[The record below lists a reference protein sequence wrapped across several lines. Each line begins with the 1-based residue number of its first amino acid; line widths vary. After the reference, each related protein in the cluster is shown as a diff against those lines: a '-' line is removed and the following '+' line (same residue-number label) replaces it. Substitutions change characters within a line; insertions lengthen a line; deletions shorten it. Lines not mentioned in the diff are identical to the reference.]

1 MSTSTLDAST
11 RLGVRLP
18 PDARAP
24 FEVFLDGIELM
35 EGSDYDVLP
44 GAIELRVAAEPRR
57 ESRWRD
63 LVSTVVGIGFYRQGD
78 FIDVCYSDGS
88 GRTSTA
94 TLPVAELLPSAGSPV
109 SAGRCA
115 LLC

>member
-1 MSTSTLDAST
+1 MYTSALDAST

-18 PDARAP
+18 ADVRAP
-24 FEVFLDGIELM
+24 YDVFLDGIELT
-35 EGSDYDVLP
+35 EGADYDVLP

-78 FIDVCYSDGS
+78 FIDVCYHDG
-88 GRTSTA
+88 GDRAATL
-94 TLPVAELLPSAGSPV
+94 TLPVVELDGVARDARLA
-109 SAGRCA
+109 AYA
-115 LLC
+115 

>member
-1 MSTSTLDAST
+1 MSDSTLDPSI

-18 PDARAP
+18 AGARAP
-24 FEVFLDGIELM
+24 YEVFLDGIELVQ
-35 EGSDYDVLP
+35 GSDYDVLP

-78 FIDVCYSDGS
+78 FIDVCYGDGS
-88 GRTSTA
+88 GRMATA
-94 TLPVAELLPSAGSPV
+94 TLPVAGLRGDAREAMR
-109 SAGRCA
+109 AA
-115 LLC
+115 